1 MSGKDYILASP
12 VHPADHSILSE
23 ARLDEAG
30 LYRTL
35 VGLLDQAVLVLDG
48 NGLVLEASQRAM
60 QLTGWSSDH
69 LVRTPVLRLLHP
81 EERPRWDEKF
91 FRARVNGRTRDAFR
105 VQRAS
110 GPPFHAEC
118 ALAQVGEDRW
128 LLVFRDISEQYSR
141 EQELQ
146 RRNREAVALFE
157 FARQARLSSD
167 TTQLVDTIV
176 RNIPWI
182 LDCQFSAV
190 GIPDLSGQAYTW
202 AAIAGARST
211 ATPLEGLQELATRVR
226 AARAPVILSAES
238 EGPLPAFVAGES
250 LQSAVAFPLA
260 LKDSL
265 LGVLVT
271 GYRTSRVFEQEEL
284 RFLSSV
290 ADTTALVLDNA
301 RLYRAAAD
309 HAARLK
315 ALSAKITAVQEQE
328 RTRIARELHDGIGQ
342 AMTAIR
348 LNLELL
354 MKEDGG
360 ASERARE
367 RTAVISGLIDETLQE
382 IRTMAFELHPTVLDH
397 VGLAEAA
404 RIFVERF
411 GRQADLPIAF
421 RCQEGFPR
429 QEAHVEATLYRILQ
443 EALTN
448 VIRHARAPSASV
460 LLGMEPGGIVLEV
473 SDTGRGFSRQAD
485 PMAVPVRE
493 GLGILNMR
501 ERLDELGGTLTLRSA
516 PDQGTTVRALIP
528 IRP

>member
-1 MSGKDYILASP
+1 VQIPHDVSASE
-12 VHPADHSILSE
+12 L
-23 ARLDEAG
+23 RLERAG
-30 LYRTL
+30 LTGTL
-35 VGLLDQAVLVLDG
+35 VSLIDQAVLLLDEQG
-48 NGLVLEASQRAM
+48 RIQEASERFA
-60 QLTGWSSDH
+60 QLTGWSSE
-69 LVRTPVLRLLHP
+69 RLLGTPFAQVLH
-81 EERPRWDEKF
+81 EDERLRWKEKF
-91 FRARVNGRTRDAFR
+91 SHARDAGRLRDAFR
-105 VQRAS
+105 IQRAD

-118 ALAQVGEDRW
+118 VVARAGNDQWLAV
-128 LLVFRDISEQYSR
+128 LRDISEQYGR

-157 FARQARLSSD
+157 FARQARLSAD
-167 TTQLVDTIV
+167 TTQLLDTIV

-182 LDCQFSAV
+182 LECHFSAV
-190 GIPDLSGQAYTW
+190 GIPQAGRETLAW
-202 AAIAGARST
+202 AAVSGGR
-211 ATPLEGLQELATRVR
+211 TPETPVEGMQELLARVR
-226 AARAPVILSAES
+226 ADRAPVIISAS
-238 EGPLPAFVAGES
+238 DGRRLPAFVGAEG

-271 GYRTSRVFEQEEL
+271 GYRAARVFAEEEL

-315 ALSAKITAVQEQE
+315 ALSSRITAVQEQE

-354 MKEDGG
+354 MKESGLG
-360 ASERARE
+360 QGRE
-367 RTAVISGLIDETLQE
+367 RMDTIGSLIDETLQE

-397 VGLAEAA
+397 VGLAAAA

-411 GRQADLPIAF
+411 ARQTELPIAL
-421 RCQEGFPR
+421 RCPDDFPR
-429 QEAHVEATLYRILQ
+429 QEPEVEATLYRILQ

-448 VIRHARAPSASV
+448 VIRHARASSAEV
-460 LLGMEPGGIVLEV
+460 ELGSEPGAVYLQV
-473 SDTGRGFSRQAD
+473 ADNGRGFLVERD
-485 PMAVPVRE
+485 PMAVPVLE

-501 ERLDELGGTLTLRSA
+501 ERLDELGGTLLLNSA
-516 PDQGTTVRALIP
+516 PGAGTTVRAAIP
-528 IRP
+528 IRR